1 MQITGSPI
9 AFKACQCQ
17 VDSGPVSSPIR
28 TACGALARTV
38 AAMSSGVEG
47 QVPRQTTLPV

>member
-1 MQITGSPI
+1 MQMTGKPV

-28 TACGALARTV
+28 TASGAFARTV
-38 AAMSSGVEG
+38 AAMSEV
-47 QVPRQTTLPV
+47 VPSYWTVWRLG